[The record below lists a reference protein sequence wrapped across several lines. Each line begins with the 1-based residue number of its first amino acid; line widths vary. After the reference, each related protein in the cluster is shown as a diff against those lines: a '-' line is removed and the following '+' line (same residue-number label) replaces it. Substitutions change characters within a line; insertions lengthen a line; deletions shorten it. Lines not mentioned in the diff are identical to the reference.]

1 MKSFIRRSAAL
12 TSLVGGLWLGLL
24 ALDQTRALA
33 LTETQVVERLRPVPV
48 FAITDANGTPL
59 VATPE
64 EGQAESSSVT
74 GVFISQQDAQQF
86 LDNLKTQQPQLAG
99 NVRVTPVSLA
109 EIYQLAVANSD
120 NSAALQFYFVPMDQQ
135 VQSAITVLER
145 NGQNGE
151 DFEGVPLFFAESTQE
166 GGYLTIQQG
175 DQRVIPI
182 FFSQE
187 DLQGMLARITQQE
200 PTLASQ
206 MRVQVTSLEN
216 LIGILQ
222 QEDSEDLNRIVLVPP
237 RETLDYIRTLQ
248 PAAGGQPRPSQ
259 PPAGSSSPAAQPPAV
274 RPSTGQ

>member
-1 MKSFIRRSAAL
+1 MQSFIRRSAAL
-12 TSLVGGLWLGLL
+12 ASLVGGLWLGSL
-24 ALDQTRALA
+24 AADQTRALA
-33 LTETQVVERLRPVPV
+33 LTEPQVVERLRPVPV

-64 EGQAESSSVT
+64 AGQTEATSVT
-74 GVFISQQDAQQF
+74 GVFISRQDAQQF
-86 LDNLKTQQPQLAG
+86 LDNLKTQQPQLA
-99 NVRVTPVSLA
+99 NNIRVTPVSLA
-109 EIYQLAVANSD
+109 EVYQLAVANA
-120 NSAALQFYFVPMDQQ
+120 NSSTALNFYFVPMRQQ

-151 DFEGVPLFFAESTQE
+151 DFEGVPLFFAESTQT

-175 DQRVIPI
+175 EQRVIPI

-187 DLQGMLARITQQE
+187 DLQGMMARVTQQE

-206 MRVQVTSLEN
+206 IRIQVTSLEN

-237 RETLDYIRTLQ
+237 RETLDFIRTLQ
-248 PAAGGQPRPSQ
+248 PAAGGQPRPGQS
-259 PPAGSSSPAAQPPAV
+259 PAARPSPAAQPPTV
-274 RPSTGQ
+274 RPSPTP